1 MVASEQTLQQIER
14 ALRKAASK
22 FPAGIEPLPLT
33 DVYLQVKQDSGEL
46 LVFNDD
52 DVELTRCVVE
62 EWIGD
67 TSETFYNDV
76 QGVLQKALS
85 DLKEVTENFNLIR
98 PYSFVMAGEDKETL
112 AELYVV
118 DDDTIILSGEF
129 MAGLGDDLER
139 FWEELQRQ

>member
-1 MVASEQTLQQIER
+1 MVASEQTLQQIAR

-22 FPAGIEPLPLT
+22 FPAGIEPLPRT
-33 DVYLQVKQDSGEL
+33 DVSLQVKKDSWEL

-76 QGVLQKALS
+76 QGVLQKVLS